1 MAKGVRQAGPLWRSP
16 PSARCPEP
24 PPGATLSPTQDPC
37 EAPLQV
43 LTLRRHTGP
52 RDGCTASGRNF
63 QRFLRTR
70 AGGTRRPSR
79 PASRPRSG
87 PTARGWRSPPRARAQ
102 QYDGPG
108 GLARQMAADLQVV
121 LGALRDGG
129 RRARGHEDGPR
140 ARALDDGELL
150 LAGGPDAGEALR
162 RAAPGAP
169 QLIGAHPADN
179 APAGPGTSARRTGR
193 GRGGAACAHRPPG
206 RRRPRDGAAEAPKA
220 GVRGLGIG
228 VRTAAT
234 TARHG
239 YGTAAESAF
248 PPRGPTVLEDPRHV
262 AARLRSPT
270 GPRGEN
276 MCGHGRR
283 ARGGPT
289 RRKQTRWQ

>member
-70 AGGTRRPSR
+70 AGGTWRPSR
-79 PASRPRSG
+79 PTSRPRSG
-87 PTARGWRSPPRARAQ
+87 PTARGWRSPPRAQPQ
-102 QYDGPG
+102 QYDRPG
-108 GLARQMAADLQVV
+108 GLPQQMAAALQVV

-129 RRARGHEDGPR
+129 QRARGHEDGPR

-150 LAGGPDAGEALR
+150 LAGGPDAGEAVR
-162 RAAPGAP
+162 RTAPGGP
-169 QLIGAHPADN
+169 QLIGAHPADD

-193 GRGGAACAHRPPG
+193 GRGGAACGVRPSTAGARATAPQRRRRPASEGSGSGAGRRRRQRVMATEQRQKAHSPSRPHSAGGPPASCRATPLPHRPP
-206 RRRPRDGAAEAPKA
+206 R
-220 GVRGLGIG
+220 
-228 VRTAAT
+228 
-234 TARHG
+234 
-239 YGTAAESAF
+239 
-248 PPRGPTVLEDPRHV
+248 
-262 AARLRSPT
+262 
-270 GPRGEN
+270 
-276 MCGHGRR
+276 
-283 ARGGPT
+283 
-289 RRKQTRWQ
+289 